1 MRFSIDSLQWPKRG
15 LTRWFSFALAH
26 SLTHGLTV
34 GLTTSVIFLSGCHG
48 NTPAKPATDT
58 DTLASKNGKITSVNR
73 GEWIK
78 DIQPMN
84 NIDYVITPEED
95 HTKLVAAFKAAKS
108 SIKVGIFGISSRII
122 GDALKEQIERGIK
135 VTVICD
141 NYCLQE
147 GKRKEI
153 FNELKSAGADMYISS
168 SLFSI
173 AHWKMFVVD
182 DSRAFIST
190 MNFITRANQM
200 RDFGIFTDDPV
211 IVKEIVK
218 VFAQDVENSK
228 DQTGI
233 TPQITSAN
241 LVWSPVNS
249 EGKLVDLIN
258 SAQSTIEIWIENLG
272 NFNVHAALKAAAKRK
287 VDVRVLTSV
296 CGMGMDHG
304 PAYKNYKDLLSSGVN
319 VKGMPYPAN
328 PDMPYIHAKSIHVDN
343 KILFI
348 GSENFSYN
356 SLLKARELGIVLKN
370 KKFQKTLSDYF
381 EKDWTKSVTLP
392 DVAPTSCEPL
402 TPTPDS
408 SAPARL
414 KNLKPMTASEEYR
427 TNYIDMLADMF

>member
-1 MRFSIDSLQWPKRG
+1 MRFSIG
-15 LTRWFSFALAH
+15 LTLWLA
-26 SLTHGLTV
+26 
-34 GLTTSVIFLSGCHG
+34 TTSLLLSGCHS
-48 NTPAKPATDT
+48 NTSEKPSTAATSPAT
-58 DTLASKNGKITSVNR
+58 LQNNAVSVNR

-78 DIQPMN
+78 DIKSMDS
-84 NIDYVITPEED
+84 IDYVITPEED
-95 HTKLVAAFKAAKS
+95 HTKLVAAFNAAKS

-153 FNELKSAGADMYISS
+153 FEELKAAGADMYISS

-200 RDFGIFTDDPV
+200 RDFGIFTDDPA
-211 IVKEIVK
+211 IVKEIIK

-228 DQTGI
+228 AQTGI
-233 TPQITSAN
+233 TPEITSPH

-272 NFNVHAALKAAAKRK
+272 NFNVHSALKAAAKRK

-296 CGMGMDHG
+296 CGMGMDHS
-304 PAYKNYKDLLSSGVN
+304 PAYRNYKDLLSSGVN

-348 GSENFSYN
+348 GSENFSFN
-356 SLLKARELGIVLKN
+356 SLLKARELGIVLKS
-370 KKFQKTLSDYF
+370 KKFQKVLGDYF
-381 EKDWTKSVTLP
+381 EKDWAKSVSLP

-408 SAPARL
+408 SAPARA

-427 TNYIDMLADMF
+427 ANYIDMLADMF